1 MELDLHRCVRNKH
14 EREMVSGRVY
24 GMEWIVL
31 VRPNAYLHIQE
42 ARGSSS
48 VPRVVIPGEAV
59 GWSAPGTEETG
70 MWSRNDLSA
79 SLQHSPA
86 ASAPLSRLAVAS
98 LAASLAISPAISA
111 LPDSGCGASATDRS
125 LSFSPCSF
133 SDSASFCSFASR
145 EVAGTRLRV
154 RRDRWRIQDTCCVW
168 ICPVVVLRFRFWL
181 HISSTSSSS
190 KVTACADVR
199 IFSGLYNLD
208 LDFK

>member
-133 SDSASFCSFASR
+133 SDSASFCSFARGCRDTS
-145 EVAGTRLRV
+145 AGAPGQMAHTGY
-154 RRDRWRIQDTCCVW
+154 
-168 ICPVVVLRFRFWL
+168 VLRL
-181 HISSTSSSS
+181 DLSSSCTTVS
-190 KVTACADVR
+190 VLAPYIKQ
-199 IFSGLYNLD
+199 
-208 LDFK
+208 